1 MNTGE
6 QIRQAQK
13 NFRTITEL
21 KEKLEILTEHV
32 ESRKEA
38 LEEEIEENLHEAI
51 GNARDCLERIQEN
64 INPKLE
70 SIIRE
75 RLDIL
80 KTKMDHFTKEG
91 LDTLHKEIDKQT
103 PILTQKVLGEVD
115 GLVESKLMM
124 ARNELSKSVDQKIET
139 AVNAVVSEHKNE
151 IKKGLSGN
159 KHIEWS
165 KCIKWNFTKFI
176 IDKLGRVHKRF
187 ATYEGIDE
195 IEKELLK
202 LD

>member
-1 MNTGE
+1 MNTDE

-21 KEKLEILTEHV
+21 KQKLELLTEHV
-32 ESRKEA
+32 ESRKET
-38 LEEEIEENLHEAI
+38 LEEEIEENIHEAI
-51 GNARDCLERIQEN
+51 GNARDGLERVQEN

-80 KTKMDHFTKEG
+80 KIKMDRFTEEG

-103 PILTQKVLGEVD
+103 PILTQKVLDEVD

-124 ARNELSKSVDQKIET
+124 ARNELSKSVEQKIQT
-139 AVNAVVSEHKNE
+139 AVKSAVSDHQ
-151 IKKGLSGN
+151 KKMDKRSAQLGVIGLVA
-159 KHIEWS
+159 
-165 KCIKWNFTKFI
+165 
-176 IDKLGRVHKRF
+176 LGF
-187 ATYEGIDE
+187 ALVALG
-195 IEKELLK
+195 LAMSAVL
-202 LD
+202 

>member
-1 MNTGE
+1 MNTEE

-80 KTKMDHFTKEG
+80 KKKMD
-91 LDTLHKEIDKQT
+91 LPL
-103 PILTQKVLGEVD
+103 
-115 GLVESKLMM
+115 
-124 ARNELSKSVDQKIET
+124 
-139 AVNAVVSEHKNE
+139 
-151 IKKGLSGN
+151 
-159 KHIEWS
+159 
-165 KCIKWNFTKFI
+165 
-176 IDKLGRVHKRF
+176 
-187 ATYEGIDE
+187 
-195 IEKELLK
+195 
-202 LD
+202 

>member
-1 MNTGE
+1 MNTDE

-103 PILTQKVLGEVD
+103 PILIQKVLGEVD

-124 ARNELSKSVDQKIET
+124 ARNELSKSIDQKIET
-139 AVNAVVSEHKNE
+139 AVKAAAMEHKNE
-151 IKKGLSGN
+151 MNKRSIQMRVIGFVALSFALLALGLAML
-159 KHIEWS
+159 
-165 KCIKWNFTKFI
+165 
-176 IDKLGRVHKRF
+176 D
-187 ATYEGIDE
+187 
-195 IEKELLK
+195 LL
-202 LD
+202 

>member
-1 MNTGE
+1 MNTDE

-13 NFRTITEL
+13 NFKTITEL

-75 RLDIL
+75 RLSIL
-80 KTKMDHFTKEG
+80 KIKMDRFTEEG
-91 LDTLHKEIDKQT
+91 LDTLHKEIEKQT
-103 PILTQKVLGEVD
+103 PILIQKVLDEVD
-115 GLVESKLMM
+115 GLVESKLIM
-124 ARNELSKSVDQKIET
+124 ARNELSKSVTQKIQT
-139 AVNAVVSEHKNE
+139 AVKAAVSEHKNE
-151 IKKGLSGN
+151 MNKKSVQLRIISFAALGFALIALGLT
-159 KHIEWS
+159 I
-165 KCIKWNFTKFI
+165 
-176 IDKLGRVHKRF
+176 LAV
-187 ATYEGIDE
+187 
-195 IEKELLK
+195 L
-202 LD
+202 